1 MYVRRKC
8 YSILEDIDGEE
19 KLFSVN
25 EIEDVNDI
33 EDIYDEERYFSDDER
48 GGMSTAAKVGLGTAA
63 GLGSLAGLTY
73 AAKKGKLGSKAKGLY
88 DQAAKKG
95 KDIFE
100 SIKGKFGKKEVA
112 EAQEKKGLGTG
123 AKAGIGLAAIAA
135 AVGLSKTKFVQA
147 LKGKLGAKAK
157 AMAENAITPEFYRK
171 GSKFVNKVDQMLAPL
186 KARVSETIEK
196 ARGTVRHLS
205 DKAWAENI
213 RRVAAENAEKAAAS
227 SASAAL

>member
-1 MYVRRKC
+1 MYARRKC
-8 YSILEDIDGEE
+8 YSILKDIDGEE

-33 EDIYDEERYFSDDER
+33 ENIYDEERYFSDDE

-112 EAQEKKGLGTG
+112 EAQEKKGMSTRT
-123 AKAGIGLAAIAA
+123 KTGIGLAAIAA
-135 AVGLSKTKFVQA
+135 AVGLSRTKFGQA

-157 AMAENAITPEFYRK
+157 AMAEKVMN
-171 GSKFVNKVDQMLAPL
+171 SKFVQDAKAKAEARYAKL
-186 KARVSETIEK
+186 KE
-196 ARGTVRHLS
+196 
-205 DKAWAENI
+205 
-213 RRVAAENAEKAAAS
+213 AAS
-227 SASAAL
+227 EKLGNPSFNDGFDPVR

>member
-135 AVGLSKTKFVQA
+135 AVGLSRTKFVQA

-157 AMAENAITPEFYRK
+157 AMAEKAMAKINPSIEKMRGDTNISNGLEK
-171 GSKFVNKVDQMLAPL
+171 VLQKVDGKSPL
-186 KARVSETIEK
+186 QIPYNPLPVEYRSTPKDKIVKDMVEAYK
-196 ARGTVRHLS
+196 KRHG
-205 DKAWAENI
+205 KG
-213 RRVAAENAEKAAAS
+213 
-227 SASAAL
+227 